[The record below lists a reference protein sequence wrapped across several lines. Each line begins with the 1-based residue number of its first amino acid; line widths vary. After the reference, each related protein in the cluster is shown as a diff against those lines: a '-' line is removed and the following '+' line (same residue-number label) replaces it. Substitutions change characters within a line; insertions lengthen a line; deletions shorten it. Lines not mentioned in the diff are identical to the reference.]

1 MDGAELRAV
10 LLRVVDEL
18 SRQDRGSLQA
28 GVVLQ
33 QAARHL
39 GLHRRGIEDQQALL
53 AFFYDLFRTGYLS
66 WGMDLANQAPPFCHV
81 TALGR
86 QALAH
91 HSRDPANPDGYLA
104 YLASRASIG
113 HVTRSY
119 VSEALQTF
127 NAACFKATAVLIGA
141 AAESVIM
148 EVRDALTAR
157 LTALGRSGS
166 QDLRHRLIKRVLAG
180 IRNEILSQKR
190 TMSVELFERFESH
203 WPSFSQQIR
212 TARNDAGHP
221 VSITPVTSDQVHASL
236 LIFPELVALA
246 ADLKKWI
253 NSQFS

>member
-190 TMSVELFERFESH
+190 SSGFRVGRSHILWLTLWFRSPVFPGSRSSLRFDRMSCRADGWGRQLRF
-203 WPSFSQQIR
+203 
-212 TARNDAGHP
+212 
-221 VSITPVTSDQVHASL
+221 
-236 LIFPELVALA
+236 A
-246 ADLKKWI
+246 A
-253 NSQFS
+253 

>member
-1 MDGAELRAV
+1 M
-10 LLRVVDEL
+10 
-18 SRQDRGSLQA
+18 
-28 GVVLQ
+28 
-33 QAARHL
+33 
-39 GLHRRGIEDQQALL
+39 
-53 AFFYDLFRTGYLS
+53 
-66 WGMDLANQAPPFCHV
+66 
-81 TALGR
+81 
-86 QALAH
+86 
-91 HSRDPANPDGYLA
+91 
-104 YLASRASIG
+104 
-113 HVTRSY
+113 TRSY

-190 TMSVELFERFESH
+190 TMSDELFERFESH

-221 VSITPVTSDQVHASL
+221 VSITPVTSEQVHASL